1 VRVST
6 SQVKATAPVARSV
19 FWLMMSLLAWE
30 LFQGLK
36 AAGAKV
42 PAGSW
47 AVAPLDLVFLVLLP
61 AVSAFAFTRLF
72 LVVGQTA
79 RGTLNVYS
87 TISSPF
93 AWLFWVGLGIGMI
106 GHGIHIAGHAIF
118 RSMPEIFA
126 QGEFAAKIAFLDT
139 KAGYLLLGTGFF
151 LASMAILLLG
161 QGAGQRISGP
171 ERLLFI
177 LGSLATYGFVI
188 LYMGVSGGQIIL
200 AIVASAA
207 LSAVS
212 LWTLPPSEVTRDPI
226 GAFIVPGSLLA
237 GLTLI
242 IWTVIVG
249 GQPTWP

>member
-6 SQVKATAPVARSV
+6 SQVRATAPVARSV
-19 FWLMMSLLAWE
+19 FWVMISLLAWE
-30 LFQGLK
+30 LFQALR
-36 AAGAKV
+36 AGAKV

-47 AVAPLDLVFLVLLP
+47 AMAAVDLIFLTLLP
-61 AVSAFAFTRLF
+61 AASAFAYTRLF

-93 AWLFWVGLGIGMI
+93 AWLFWMGLGIGMI
-106 GHGIHIAGHAIF
+106 GHGIHIAGHAIQ
-118 RSMPEIFA
+118 RAMPEIFA

-139 KAGYLLLGTGFF
+139 KVGFLLVGIGFL
-151 LASMAILLLG
+151 LASIAVLLLG
-161 QGAGQRISGP
+161 QGTGQRISGP
-171 ERLLFI
+171 ERLLFM

-188 LYMGVSGGQIIL
+188 LYMGVGGGQIIL

-207 LSAVS
+207 LSAIS
-212 LWTLPPSEVTRDPI
+212 LWSLPPSEVTRDPI
-226 GAFIVPGSLLA
+226 GALIVPGSFLA

-242 IWTVIVG
+242 IWAVIVG